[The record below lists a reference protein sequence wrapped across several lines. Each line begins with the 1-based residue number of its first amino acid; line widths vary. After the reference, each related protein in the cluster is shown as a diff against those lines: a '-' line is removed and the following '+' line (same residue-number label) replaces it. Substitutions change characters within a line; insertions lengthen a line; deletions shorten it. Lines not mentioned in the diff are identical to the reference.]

1 MMNKSTFNETIKSL
15 VERRLGDNYIVELQ
29 KVLEVNI
36 TLTALI
42 IRKANCT
49 IGVTIYI
56 DSLYEE
62 YRATGEEVSYLVSKL
77 LSHYHAEIV
86 EASLSVSD
94 LDVLKDKRSVFH
106 RIFYKVINRD
116 KNQEL
121 LKKVPHIQIVE
132 NSDLVLIFCI
142 LVDESKDMRATTIIT
157 DYLMD
162 HFNFSLGE
170 LITVAKEN
178 TPKLFPATFR
188 SMSEVFADL
197 IPIFPAPDEPNDFMW
212 VLSNTRNIN
221 GASCMYYEHMLESI
235 ARRLNGN
242 FFVLPSSLHEVI
254 IVKDDNGVDT
264 SFLCEMVKEVNQTS
278 VEEEDF
284 LSDIVFYYNT
294 ASHTLSIA

>member
-1 MMNKSTFNETIKSL
+1 MMNRSTFNETLKSL
-15 VERRLGDNYIVELQ
+15 VERILGDNYIVELQ
-29 KVLEVNI
+29 NVTKVNV
-36 TLTALI
+36 TLTALVV
-42 IRKANCT
+42 RKTNST

-62 YRATGEEVSYLVSKL
+62 YRTTGEEVNYLASKL
-77 LSHYHAEIV
+77 LNRYHSEIL

-94 LDVLKDKRSVFH
+94 LDVLKDKRS

-116 KNQEL
+116 KNEEL
-121 LKKVPHIQIVE
+121 LKNVPYIQAVE

-142 LVDESKDMRATTIIT
+142 LVDECKDMSATVTIT
-157 DYLMD
+157 NHLMG
-162 HFNFSLGE
+162 HFNFTLSE

-178 TPKLFPATFR
+178 TPKLFPASFR
-188 SMSEVFADL
+188 SMSEVIANL
-197 IPIFPAPDEPNDFMW
+197 LPIFSAPDETDDTMW
-212 VLSNTRNIN
+212 VLSNTRSVN
-221 GASCMYYEHMLESI
+221 GAGAMYYEHMLEDI
-235 ARRLNGN
+235 AGRLNGN

-284 LSDIVFYYNT
+284 LSDTVFYYNT
-294 ASHTLSIA
+294 ATQTLSIA

>member
-1 MMNKSTFNETIKSL
+1 MMNRSTFNETIKSL
-15 VERRLGDNYIVELQ
+15 VERRLGDSYIVELQ
-29 KVLEVNI
+29 TVTKVNV
-36 TLTALI
+36 TLTALVV
-42 IRKANCT
+42 RKASST
-49 IGVTIYI
+49 IGVTLYI

-62 YRATGEEVSYLVSKL
+62 YRTTNEEVSYLASKL
-77 LSHYHAEIV
+77 LSRYHSEIV

-142 LVDESKDMRATTIIT
+142 LVDESKEMRATTIIT
-157 DYLMD
+157 DYLMA
-162 HFNFSLGE
+162 HFNFSLSE
-170 LITVAKEN
+170 LIAVAKEN

-221 GASCMYYEHMLESI
+221 GASCMYYEHMLEEI
-235 ARRLNGN
+235 AHRLNGN

-284 LSDIVFYYNT
+284 LSDTVFYYNT
-294 ASHTLSIA
+294 ANQTLSIA